1 MCQAKTIR
9 YSHCIGEMIQNPYS
23 HPIRRLSFD
32 GDFGYTAQ
40 LLNGAHL
47 LYAGGPCFL
56 SATRVQLGLKGR
68 LVGYIEGEN
77 RCSVNRK
84 KTLKSCRKNS
94 RNYGGIFDVT
104 GKHERVLELEA
115 EIAQPDFWN
124 KGEQAQELLK
134 ERTRLQKIV
143 EDCSGAKQQLEDIQI
158 LIELGEEGEDEE
170 TLIEV
175 NGMLPDLQ
183 KLIAQMEFARML
195 SGDHDVNNATV
206 SINAGAGGTEAQDWA
221 DIVLRMYTR
230 YCERKGFKVEF
241 TEYQPGDDAGL
252 KGATFTVT
260 GDYAYGYLKSESGIH
275 RLVRISPF
283 DANSRR
289 HTSFCSVFVFPELD
303 DSVEVEVED
312 KDIKVDTFRASGAGG
327 QHINK
332 TDSAIRITHIPTGI
346 VTACQNQR
354 SQHSNKATA
363 LKQLKARLYELEIRK
378 KEEEAAAFSEDKK
391 EIGWGSQIRS
401 YVLHPYRMVKDHRTS
416 FESGNTDAVLDG
428 DLDGFIEAYLLQ
440 G

>member
-1 MCQAKTIR
+1 M
-9 YSHCIGEMIQNPYS
+9 
-23 HPIRRLSFD
+23 
-32 GDFGYTAQ
+32 
-40 LLNGAHL
+40 
-47 LYAGGPCFL
+47 
-56 SATRVQLGLKGR
+56 
-68 LVGYIEGEN
+68 
-77 RCSVNRK
+77 
-84 KTLKSCRKNS
+84 KNS
-94 RNYGGIFDVT
+94 RNYGGIFDVP
-104 GKHERVLELEA
+104 GKHERVLELES

-143 EDCSGAKQQLEDIQI
+143 EDCSGAKQQLEDIQV

-183 KLIAQMEFARML
+183 KLIGQMEFARML

-303 DSVEVEVED
+303 DSIEVEVED

-440 G
+440 GK